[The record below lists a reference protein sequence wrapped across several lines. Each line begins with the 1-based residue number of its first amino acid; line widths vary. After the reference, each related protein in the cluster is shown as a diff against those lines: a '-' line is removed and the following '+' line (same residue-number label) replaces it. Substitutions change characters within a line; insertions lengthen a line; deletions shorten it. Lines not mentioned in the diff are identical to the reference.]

1 MAKLTEEQKAANK
14 AYRSLRDA
22 HFSVRYK
29 AYTKARDD
37 VKAMVES
44 SHETTA
50 WKAANAAGD
59 ALIAERE
66 RIRKDFDARIAAMK
80 LEQAAFIADLNSK
93 FEDVRRERNITW
105 NAMHDLE
112 LKLINE
118 VDEKYPD
125 MAKPWLSPAG
135 WVPPADIQALID
147 AGQRPESRKKDNF

>member
-93 FEDVRRERNITW
+93 FEDVRRERNDI
-105 NAMHDLE
+105 E
-112 LKLINE
+112 LKLLNE

-125 MAKPWLSPAG
+125 MAKSWLSRAE

-147 AGQRPESRKKDNF
+147 AGQLPESRKKR

>member
-93 FEDVRRERNITW
+93 FEDVRRERNDI
-105 NAMHDLE
+105 E
-112 LKLINE
+112 LKLLNE
-118 VDEKYPD
+118 VDKKYPD
-125 MAKPWLSPAG
+125 MAKPWLSRAE

-147 AGQRPESRKKDNF
+147 AGQRPESRKKR

>member
-50 WKAANAAGD
+50 WKAANAAWD
-59 ALIAERE
+59 AHIADRQ
-66 RIRKDFDARIAAMK
+66 RISKDFDARIEALKVEKAA
-80 LEQAAFIADLNSK
+80 LIAEIDSK
-93 FEDVRRERNITW
+93 SEDVRSGRNITW
-105 NAMHDLE
+105 NAMHDIE
-112 LKLINE
+112 LKLLNE
-118 VDEKYPD
+118 VDKKYPD
-125 MAKPWLSPAG
+125 MAKPWLSRRG
-135 WVPPADIQALID
+135 WIPPADIQALID
-147 AGQRPESRKKDNF
+147 AGQRPESRKKR

>member
-14 AYRSLRDA
+14 AFRRIWDA

-44 SHETTA
+44 SHETAA
-50 WKAANAAGD
+50 WKAANAAFD
-59 ALIAERE
+59 AHIADRQ
-66 RIRKDFDARIAAMK
+66 RISKDFDARIEALKVEKAA
-80 LEQAAFIADLNSK
+80 LIAEIDSK
-93 FEDVRRERNITW
+93 YGDVRSGCNITW
-105 NAMHDLE
+105 NAMHDIE
-112 LKLINE
+112 LKLLNE

-125 MAKPWLSPAG
+125 MAKSWLSRAG

-147 AGQRPESRKKDNF
+147 AGKFPE

>member
-44 SHETTA
+44 SHETAA
-50 WKAANAAGD
+50 WKAANAAWD
-59 ALIAERE
+59 AHIADRQ
-66 RIRKDFDARIAAMK
+66 RISKDFDARIEALKVEKAA
-80 LEQAAFIADLNSK
+80 LIAEIDSK
-93 FEDVRRERNITW
+93 SEDVRSGRNITW
-105 NAMHDLE
+105 NAMHDIE
-112 LKLINE
+112 LKLLNE

-125 MAKPWLSPAG
+125 MAKSWLSRGG
-135 WVPPADIQALID
+135 WVPPADIKALID
-147 AGQRPESRKKDNF
+147 AGQLPESRKKDNF

>member
-93 FEDVRRERNITW
+93 FEDVRRERN
-105 NAMHDLE
+105 NLE
-112 LKLINE
+112 LKLLNE
-118 VDEKYPD
+118 VDKKYPD
-125 MAKPWLSPAG
+125 MAKPWLSREG

-147 AGQRPESRKKDNF
+147 AGQRPESRKKR

>member
-93 FEDVRRERNITW
+93 FEDVRRERNDI
-105 NAMHDLE
+105 E
-112 LKLINE
+112 LKLLNE
-118 VDEKYPD
+118 VDKKYPD
-125 MAKPWLSPAG
+125 MAKPWLSRGG
-135 WVPPADIQALID
+135 WIPPADIQALID
-147 AGQRPESRKKDNF
+147 AGQFPESRKKR

>member
-80 LEQAAFIADLNSK
+80 LEQAAFVADLNSK
-93 FEDVRRERNITW
+93 FEDVRRERN
-105 NAMHDLE
+105 NLE
-112 LKLINE
+112 LKLLNE
-118 VDEKYPD
+118 VNKKYPD
-125 MAKPWLSPAG
+125 MAKSWLSRGG

-147 AGQRPESRKKDNF
+147 AGQLPESRKKR

>member
-66 RIRKDFDARIAAMK
+66 
-80 LEQAAFIADLNSK
+80 
-93 FEDVRRERNITW
+93 
-105 NAMHDLE
+105 
-112 LKLINE
+112 
-118 VDEKYPD
+118 
-125 MAKPWLSPAG
+125 
-135 WVPPADIQALID
+135 
-147 AGQRPESRKKDNF
+147 

>member
-80 LEQAAFIADLNSK
+80 VEQAALIADVDSRYEDLRSK
-93 FEDVRRERNITW
+93 SNITW
-105 NAMHDLE
+105 NARRDLE
-112 LKLINE
+112 VKLINE

-125 MAKPWLSPAG
+125 MAKSWLSRAE